1 MGYTHYYTQQRDLT
15 DIEWDAIVGI
25 VDEIIRFSPVK
36 VHFSANDF
44 SFILNGVE
52 DSHEDFYLTKINS
65 GFNFCKTARK
75 PYDLVVCASLIMIN
89 ELVPDAFEIGSD
101 GSIHDWQYAID
112 FLDEHIDYDQ
122 RTIDFLW

>member
-36 VHFSANDF
+36 VHFVADDL
-44 SFILNGVE
+44 SFILNGVN
-52 DSHEDFYLTKINS
+52 DGFEDFYLTKKNG
-65 GFNFCKTARK
+65 GFRFCKTAQQ

-89 ELVPDAFEIGSD
+89 AG
-101 GSIHDWQYAID
+101 
-112 FLDEHIDYDQ
+112 
-122 RTIDFLW
+122 RTIITSFV